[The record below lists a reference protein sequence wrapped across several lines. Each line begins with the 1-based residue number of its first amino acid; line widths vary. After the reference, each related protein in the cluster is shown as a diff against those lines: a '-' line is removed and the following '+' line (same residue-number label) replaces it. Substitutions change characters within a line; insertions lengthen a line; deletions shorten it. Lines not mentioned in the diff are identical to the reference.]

1 MELSEIFPKEKI
13 EAIRAFYRSY
23 EPCHPL
29 LALRRIPHSEP
40 IDNLF
45 YGDSITAAFP
55 LHEFFPEYT
64 LLNRGIPGDTVYGLY
79 DRLEPDLYAYSPR
92 RVFLLIGIN
101 GIEEPA
107 PRILDAIRTL
117 TGLIRS
123 RGSEVVLCS
132 ILPLRNPDR
141 WNRFQYQEKIVSIN
155 AELRRLGEDPATA
168 DGFLDYHA
176 VVRDENGELA
186 APYAREDGT
195 HVTLDGYFR
204 MAEVVRP
211 FLLPRR

>member
-101 GIEEPA
+101 GIE
-107 PRILDAIRTL
+107 RDFDDSL
-117 TGLIRS
+117 TSL
-123 RGSEVVLCS
+123 
-132 ILPLRNPDR
+132 
-141 WNRFQYQEKIVSIN
+141 
-155 AELRRLGEDPATA
+155 T
-168 DGFLDYHA
+168 
-176 VVRDENGELA
+176 
-186 APYAREDGT
+186 
-195 HVTLDGYFR
+195 
-204 MAEVVRP
+204 
-211 FLLPRR
+211 